1 MEDLHKK
8 VDELSLKIDKILLL
22 LENKSVE
29 PEKIWSVTD
38 YKSSIL
44 ISFPFNNDFKNFI
57 KELGGVWMATKKAWM
72 FPKSKEAEILDQ
84 IQTAFPL
91 WEKK

>member
-1 MEDLHKK
+1 MEDLYKK

-22 LENKSVE
+22 LENKPVE
-29 PEKIWSVTD
+29 SEKTWSVTE
-38 YKSSIL
+38 YKNSFL
-44 ISFPFNNDFKNFI
+44 ISFPFNTEFKNFI

-72 FPKSKEAEILDQ
+72 FPKSKESEILDQ